1 MTGLYL
7 VLVFHGNSE
16 ARGLKITQ
24 SMTLSLSW
32 LLTLQETMVAPWR
45 LMVQVV
51 LFPLSMGTTGT
62 WHAIFVIRAQ
72 STAASNS
79 AL

>member
-1 MTGLYL
+1 
-7 VLVFHGNSE
+7 
-16 ARGLKITQ
+16 
-24 SMTLSLSW
+24 MTLSRSW

-62 WHAIFVIRAQ
+62 WWHAIFVIRAQ

>member
-1 MTGLYL
+1 
-7 VLVFHGNSE
+7 
-16 ARGLKITQ
+16 
-24 SMTLSLSW
+24 MTLSRSW
-32 LLTLQETMVAPWR
+32 LLTLQDTMVAPWR

-62 WHAIFVIRAQ
+62 WWHAIFVIRAQ